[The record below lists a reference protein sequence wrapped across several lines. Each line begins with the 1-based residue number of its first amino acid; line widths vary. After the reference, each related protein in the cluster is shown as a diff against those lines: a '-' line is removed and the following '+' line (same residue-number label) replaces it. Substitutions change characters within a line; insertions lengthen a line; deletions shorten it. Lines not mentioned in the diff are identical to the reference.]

1 MISIAL
7 WSRPGLPGGTEHKM
21 TTGRQWIATDFG
33 GPEVMQV
40 REVDVPSP
48 GPGEVTIAVRA
59 AGMNP
64 ADYKHFGAGQD
75 RSLLP
80 LTIGY
85 EAAGV
90 LAAVGPGTS
99 IATGAGVVGNEV
111 IAFQILGGYASA
123 LNVRASD
130 VFAKPGTLD
139 FAQAANLLLAG
150 TTAAE
155 LLATANVFEGD
166 TVLLHGAAGAVGL
179 SVLQQARLTGAQVI
193 GTASKD
199 NFAIVERFGGI
210 PVLYGG
216 GPDELAARVRG
227 AAPEGIAA
235 VLDTVGSDE
244 AVDASLALLEDRRRF
259 VTLTAFRRASAE
271 DFATIGASN
280 PASGPFRAK
289 ARAGLVEKAA
299 AGDLTVPIARTFPF
313 QDAREAVATLKGP
326 HPSGKL
332 ALVLDG

>member
-1 MISIAL
+1 V
-7 WSRPGLPGGTEHKM
+7 

-33 GPEVMQV
+33 GPEVLHLS
-40 REVDVPSP
+40 EVDVPTP

-64 ADYKHFGAGQD
+64 ADYKHFSTGQD
-75 RSLLP
+75 RRLLP

-99 IATGAGVVGNEV
+99 IATGEGVVGDEV
-111 IAFQILGGYASA
+111 IAFQIVGGYASA

-155 LLATANVFEGD
+155 LLATAAVAGSD

-179 SVLQQARLTGAQVI
+179 SVLQQARLIGARVI
-193 GTASKD
+193 GTASAG
-199 NFAIVERFGGI
+199 NFGIVESFGAV
-210 PVLYGG
+210 PVPYGG
-216 GPDELAARVRG
+216 GPGELAAHVRG

-235 VLDTVGSDE
+235 VLDTVGTDE

-259 VTLTAFRRASAE
+259 VTLTAFRRAAAE
-271 DFATIGASN
+271 GFTAIGASN

-289 ARAGLVEKAA
+289 ARADLVEMAA
-299 AGDLTVPIARTFPF
+299 AGDLTVRIARTFPF
-313 QDAREAVATLKGP
+313 QDAREAVAALKGP

-332 ALVLDG
+332 ALILDA

>member
-1 MISIAL
+1 
-7 WSRPGLPGGTEHKM
+7 M
-21 TTGRQWIATDFG
+21 TAGRQWIATDFG
-33 GPEVMQV
+33 GPEVLQL
-40 REVDVPSP
+40 RDVDVPSP

-59 AGMNP
+59 SGMNP

-75 RSLLP
+75 RRLLP

-90 LAAVGPGTS
+90 LAAVGPGAS
-99 IATGAGVVGNEV
+99 IATGAAVVGAEV

-123 LNVRASD
+123 LNVRAGD

-139 FAQAANLLLAG
+139 FAQAANLLLTG

-155 LLATANVFEGD
+155 LLATARVAEGE

-179 SVLQQARLTGAQVI
+179 SVLQQARLIGALVI
-193 GTASKD
+193 GTASAD
-199 NFAIVERFGGI
+199 NFGVVESFGAV
-210 PVLYGG
+210 PVPYGG
-216 GPDELAARVRG
+216 GPGALAARVRG

-235 VLDTVGSDE
+235 VLDTVGTDE
-244 AVDASLALLEDRRRF
+244 AVDASLSLLKDRRRL
-259 VTLTAFRRASAE
+259 VTLTAFHRA
-271 DFATIGASN
+271 ATEGFTAIGASN

-289 ARAGLVEKAA
+289 ARAGLVEMAA
-299 AGDLTVPIARTFPF
+299 AGDLTVRIARTFPF
-313 QDAREAVATLKGP
+313 QDARQAVTALNGP

-332 ALVLDG
+332 ALVLDA

>member
-1 MISIAL
+1 VIYRSIFH
-7 WSRPGLPGGTEHKM
+7 GLIYDSGM
-21 TTGRQWIATDFG
+21 TIARQWIATDFG
-33 GPEVMQV
+33 GPEVLQL
-40 REVDVPSP
+40 RDIDVPPP

-59 AGMNP
+59 SGMNP
-64 ADYKHFGAGQD
+64 TDYKHFGPGQD
-75 RSLLP
+75 RKLLP

-90 LAAVGPGTS
+90 IVATGPGV
-99 IATGAGVVGNEV
+99 TGEKGGEV
-111 IAFQILGGYASA
+111 IAFQITGGYASA

-130 VFAKPGTLD
+130 VFAKPATLD

-155 LLATANVFEGD
+155 LLATAGVYEGD

-179 SVLQQARLTGAQVI
+179 SALQQARIIGARVI

-199 NFAIVERFGGI
+199 NSGIVMSFGGV
-210 PVLYGG
+210 PVTYGG
-216 GPDELAARVRG
+216 GAEDLAAQVRA

-244 AVDASLALLEDRRRF
+244 AVDTSLALLDDRRRY
-259 VTLTAFRRASAE
+259 VTLTAFGRAAAE
-271 DFATIGASN
+271 AFTAIGARN
-280 PASGPFRAK
+280 PASGPSRAK
-289 ARAGLVEKAA
+289 ARAGIVEMAA
-299 AGDLTVPIARTFPF
+299 AGNLTVPIARTFPF
-313 QDAREAVATLKGP
+313 PRAREAVTVLAGP

-332 ALVLDG
+332 ALVVDA

>member
-1 MISIAL
+1 
-7 WSRPGLPGGTEHKM
+7 M
-21 TTGRQWIATDFG
+21 TTGRQWVATDFG
-33 GPEVMQV
+33 GPEVLQL
-40 REVDVPSP
+40 RDVDVPPP

-59 AGMNP
+59 SGMNP
-64 ADYKHFGAGQD
+64 ADFKHFAPGQD

-90 LAAVGPGTS
+90 VTSTGPDTE
-99 IATGAGVVGNEV
+99 IATGGGAPGDEV

-123 LNVRASD
+123 ITIAASD
-130 VFAKPGTLD
+130 VFAKPSTLS
-139 FAQAANLLLAG
+139 FAQAANLMLAG

-155 LLATANVFEGD
+155 LLATADVRDGD
-166 TVLLHGAAGAVGL
+166 TVLLHGAAGGVGL
-179 SVLQQARLTGAQVI
+179 SALQQAVLKGARVI

-199 NFAIVERFGGI
+199 NFGIVEGFGGV
-210 PVLYGG
+210 PVTYGDG
-216 GPDELAARVRG
+216 LADRVRR

-244 AVDASLALLEDRRRF
+244 AVSTSLELLEDRRRF
-259 VTLTAFRRASAE
+259 VTLTAFRKAAQ
-271 DFATIGASN
+271 DGFVAIGASN

-289 ARAGLVEKAA
+289 ARADIVALAA
-299 AGDLTVPIARTFPF
+299 AGKLEVPVARSFAF
-313 QDAREAVATLKGP
+313 ADARAAVAMLAGP

-332 ALVLDG
+332 ALLGPDGV

>member
-1 MISIAL
+1 
-7 WSRPGLPGGTEHKM
+7 M

-33 GPEVMQV
+33 GPEVLQL

-64 ADYKHFGAGQD
+64 ADYKHLGPGQD
-75 RSLLP
+75 RRLLP

-99 IATGAGVVGNEV
+99 IASGAGVVGNEV
-111 IAFQILGGYASA
+111 IAFQVRGGY
-123 LNVRASD
+123 
-130 VFAKPGTLD
+130 
-139 FAQAANLLLAG
+139 
-150 TTAAE
+150 
-155 LLATANVFEGD
+155 
-166 TVLLHGAAGAVGL
+166 
-179 SVLQQARLTGAQVI
+179 
-193 GTASKD
+193 
-199 NFAIVERFGGI
+199 
-210 PVLYGG
+210 
-216 GPDELAARVRG
+216 GPDELAARVRV

-244 AVDASLALLEDRRRF
+244 AVDASLALLQDRRRL
-259 VTLTAFRRASAE
+259 VTLTAFRRAGA
-271 DFATIGASN
+271 DGFAAIGAGN

-289 ARAGLVEKAA
+289 ARAGLVEMAA

-313 QDAREAVATLKGP
+313 LDAREAVATLMGP

-332 ALVLDG
+332 ALVLNG

>member
-1 MISIAL
+1 MQ
-7 WSRPGLPGGTEHKM
+7 PM

-33 GPEVMQV
+33 GPEVLQL
-40 REVDVPSP
+40 RDVDVPPP
-48 GPGEVTIAVRA
+48 GPGEVTIAIRA

-64 ADYKHFGAGQD
+64 ADYKHFGPGQD
-75 RSLLP
+75 RRLLP
-80 LTIGY
+80 LAIGY
-85 EAAGV
+85 EAAGA

-99 IATGAGVVGNEV
+99 IATGAAAVGDEV

-123 LNVRASD
+123 LNARASD

-155 LLATANVFEGD
+155 LLATASVASSD

-179 SVLQQARLTGAQVI
+179 SVLQQARLIGARVI
-193 GTASKD
+193 GTASND
-199 NFAIVERFGGI
+199 NFGIVESFGAV
-210 PVLYGG
+210 PVSYGG
-216 GPDELAARVRG
+216 GPDALAARVRG

-244 AVDASLALLEDRRRF
+244 AVDASLALLADRRRL
-259 VTLTAFRRASAE
+259 VTLTAFRRAGAE
-271 DFATIGASN
+271 GFAAIGASN
-280 PASGPFRAK
+280 PASGPFRAE
-289 ARAGLVEKAA
+289 ARAGLVTMAT
-299 AGDLTVPIARTFPF
+299 AGDLTVRIARTFPF
-313 QDAREAVATLKGP
+313 EDAREAVATLKGP

-332 ALVLDG
+332 ALVLDA